1 MWVTVAHNWP
11 YLLASVAI
19 ASAIQVF
26 VGADRLGRA
35 MRSRTWLAVGGAVAL
50 GALTPFCSC
59 GTMAVVLG
67 ALVSEVPRAHHF
79 TGGPGA
85 QLVALGHARASGARG
100 LSTIVAAGNMGRV
113 RSGPVGG
120 TARCCSTTTLRSE
133 SSCPRPTAS
142 AA

>member
-1 MWVTVAHNWP
+1 MWVTVAHKWP

-19 ASAIQVF
+19 ASVIQVF

-67 ALVSEVPRAHHF
+67 ALASEVRRAHHF

-85 QLVALGHARASGARG
+85 QLVALGQFDYH
-100 LSTIVAAGNMGRV
+100 
-113 RSGPVGG
+113 P
-120 TARCCSTTTLRSE
+120 
-133 SSCPRPTAS
+133 
-142 AA
+142 